1 MSSSDVQQQVSR
13 KPSASSGMYQ
23 LMRPYAGLMLLLFV
37 MTLLSNGI
45 NLWIPQLIA
54 HGIDDYMARH
64 LVLLILIQKFLAA
77 VFLIFLFSYGQ
88 SMLQTYISEKV
99 ARSLRNQL
107 SQKISEQAY
116 LYVERIGPERLLTHL
131 TSDVDAVKTFI
142 AQAVVSILS
151 SVIIIVGA
159 SILLISINWKLAI
172 VVLLMIPV
180 IGIVFYQVLKKVRPL
195 FRKSQE
201 VIDWLNRIIGE
212 NILGAA
218 LVRIL
223 HAEQIENAKFIE
235 ASDRARTLGIAILKR
250 FAILIPIISFTSNLA
265 TLAVVVMGGH
275 FVITGNMTIGDFAAF
290 NSYIAMLVFPI
301 LLIGFMSGVIARASA
316 SYQRIQQVLDTPAP
330 SPVGM
335 IRESLKGNIDVQHV
349 TLSYNGK
356 PVLKDVSFSIPAGSR
371 TAIIGPTAAGKT
383 QLIYLLAGLVQPDAG
398 EILVDVKPIQLYD
411 PDTFYSQVGLVFQ
424 DSIIFHM
431 SLRENIAF
439 HPKVKEADVQKAIEA
454 AALHEFIAQLPR
466 GLDTI
471 VSERGTSLS
480 GGQKQRVML
489 ARALA
494 LHPKILLLDEFTARV
509 DIQTERI
516 IMDHLR
522 RYYPDITLISV
533 TQSIEPVKDYD
544 QILLLMEGEL
554 VATGTHES
562 LMGSC
567 PEYVQIYTSQRST
580 NQYELQSI

>member
-1 MSSSDVQQQVSR
+1 MSPSGMQLRVSQ
-13 KPSASSGMYQ
+13 KPSASTGIYR
-23 LMRPYAGLMLLLFV
+23 LMRPFAGLMLLLFV
-37 MTLLSNGI
+37 ITLLSNGI

-54 HGIDDYMARH
+54 HGIDDYTTGH
-64 LVLLILIQKFLAA
+64 LVFRILIQKFLAA
-77 VFLIFLFSYGQ
+77 VLFIFLFSYGQ

-99 ARSLRNQL
+99 AQSLRNQL
-107 SQKISEQAY
+107 SHKISAQTY
-116 LYVERIGPERLLTHL
+116 LYVEQIGPERLLTHL
-131 TSDVDAVKTFI
+131 TSDVDAIKTFI

-151 SVIIIVGA
+151 SVIIIAGA

-172 VVLLMIPV
+172 VVLLMIPI
-180 IGIVFYQVLKKVRPL
+180 IGTVFYQVLKKVRPL

-218 LVRIL
+218 LVRVL
-223 HAEQIENAKFIE
+223 HAEQMENTKFIE
-235 ASDRARTLGIAILKR
+235 ASERARTLGIAIMKR

-265 TLAVVVMGGH
+265 TLAVLVMGGH
-275 FVITGNMTIGDFAAF
+275 FVITGNMTLGDFAAF

-316 SYQRIQQVLDTPAP
+316 SYQRIQHVLDTPIP
-330 SPVGM
+330 SPAGM
-335 IRESLKGNIDVQHV
+335 IRESLKGNIHVQHV
-349 TLSYNGK
+349 FLSYQGK
-356 PVLKDVSFSIPAGSR
+356 PVLKDISFAIPAGSR

-383 QLIYLLAGLVQPDAG
+383 QLLYLLAGLVQPDAG
-398 EILVDVKPIQLYD
+398 EILFDGKPIQAYD
-411 PDTFYSQVGLVFQ
+411 PDAFYRQIGLVFQ

-439 HPKVKEADVQKAIEA
+439 HPEVKDADVQKAIEA
-454 AALHEFIAQLPR
+454 AALHEFIAQLPQ

-494 LHPKILLLDEFTARV
+494 LHPSILLLDEFTARV
-509 DIQTERI
+509 DIHTERR

-522 RYYPDITLISV
+522 RYYPGITLISV

-554 VATGTHES
+554 IATGTHES
-562 LMGSC
+562 LMHHC

-580 NQYELQSI
+580 SQYELQSI